1 MATNEVSEISYF
13 TFSISKSLVYSVL
26 AFFVFYVGTAWMNKT
41 SKVVEKLQEEVEIL
55 KKEIAVLQE
64 NEKQKI
70 LKKEIAVLQENEKQ
84 DPITKVAKV
93 KMTYTYGD
101 SCGRYFA
108 WNTFGVHHCP
118 HDSNSRE
125 LVWTIFY
132 HKESQRILIGD
143 DNKRFICD
151 TLVGEGH
158 GRWTKLAVKDS
169 IDENCYWSVSGSPD
183 RWMFSTSSKRWLT
196 NDGLHLIVVEKF
208 KNEAFE
214 KQFPDFT

>member
-1 MATNEVSEISYF
+1 MATNEVSE
-13 TFSISKSLVYSVL
+13 ISKSLVYSVL

-55 KKEIAVLQE
+55 KKKIAVLQE
-64 NEKQKI
+64 NEKH
-70 LKKEIAVLQENEKQ
+70 

-158 GRWTKLAVKDS
+158 GRWTKLAMKDS
-169 IDENCYWSVSGSPD
+169 INENCYWSVSGFPD